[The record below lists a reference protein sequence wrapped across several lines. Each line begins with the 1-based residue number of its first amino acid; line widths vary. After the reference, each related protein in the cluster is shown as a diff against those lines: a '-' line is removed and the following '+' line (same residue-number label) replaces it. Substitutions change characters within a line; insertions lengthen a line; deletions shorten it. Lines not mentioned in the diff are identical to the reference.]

1 MEGVINYM
9 LLTGDN
15 QFKDDVLNFNF
26 AFTDGSFNWLLGPGA
41 FSESH
46 DDALWTV
53 LLYFKIDEWLP
64 KIGKSDSRYWVSDLC
79 YGSLRVHRSA
89 DHCF

>member
-9 LLTGDN
+9 LMTGDN
-15 QFKDDVLNFNF
+15 QFKDDVLGFNF
-26 AFTDGSFNWLLGPGA
+26 AFTDGAFNWLLGPGA

-53 LLYFKIDEWLP
+53 LLYFKIDEWLQ
-64 KIGKSDSRYWVSDLC
+64 KIDEYDDRYWVSDL
-79 YGSLRVHRSA
+79 YQTFYIIH
-89 DHCF
+89 HCF